1 MANVTCLIHSSCD
14 PYEANTAV
22 SNERS
27 TDQFVRDML
36 RDIGFDRP
44 WEQSCSDA
52 PTYIYDALEGA
63 SKSTG
68 GGRGKPEF
76 VVESGGFL
84 VVIEDKAA
92 IERAML
98 LVDGVLDLDYPA
110 RTDYALNGA
119 MHYARIFADRTG
131 KQVFAVGVAGSE
143 THHDVTVAFIERGC
157 EPIVLAKVD
166 TLVDLAED
174 SITEY
179 HRVAVLGE
187 LPREEREVRE
197 VRKVAAGLHE
207 DMRNYASL
215 EGERKAT
222 LVSAILLALKY
233 QAGLLDDLKG
243 ERKSGFTDG
252 EKVYKAAREYLE
264 GEDTDFMPKQ
274 KTGALLDQFSFIK
287 SHVLL
292 NRVNKDLGGIT
303 PMRRF
308 VEVLDHDVLHAVSDP
323 GRSSF
328 DVLGSF
334 YGEFV
339 KYGGS
344 DGNSLGIVLTPHH
357 VTELMAELIDV
368 DSDDIV
374 IDPAAGTAAFLIA
387 AMSRM
392 FDDAR
397 ERFKSDPASLRAR
410 LNDIKKNRLHGVE
423 LQDKLFAIGTTN
435 MILRGDGK
443 ANFQRHNFFDLDL
456 HELRGD
462 VWVPTEKQWAQ
473 GHGFTKALIN
483 PPYSQAKTKETR
495 YLSELSFIE
504 RSLSLLNRKGR
515 LAAIVPQ
522 SAMVGKTKEDKA
534 LKGKILANHTL
545 DAVITMNPDTFYGV
559 GVSVV
564 IALFTAGVPHPES
577 KKSAFVNFKDDGYK
591 VRQHVGLVG
600 DGNERGRRTHLLS
613 VLNDGEPADTSFVVR
628 SEVTADDEWQHSYFY
643 FNDQPPS
650 YEEFFQ
656 TVADYVTWQVDM
668 HSHGLGELITP
679 QQSGDEAAG

>member
-1 MANVTCLIHSSCD
+1 MRSD
-14 PYEANTAV
+14 RYKNTSPV

-36 RDIGFDRP
+36 REIGFDRP

-52 PTYIYDALEGA
+52 PTYIYNALDGA
-63 SKSTG
+63 SKGAG

-76 VVESGGFL
+76 VIESGGFI

-92 IERAML
+92 IDRAL
-98 LVDGVLDLDYPA
+98 LLIDGALDITYPA
-110 RTDYALNGA
+110 RSDYALNGA
-119 MHYARIFADRTG
+119 VHYARLFAERTG
-131 KQVFAVGVAGSE
+131 KRVFAVGVAGSE
-143 THHDVTVAFIERGC
+143 THHDVRVAFVERGRD
-157 EPIVLAKVD
+157 PLVLAKVD

-174 SITEY
+174 TIVEY

-187 LPREEREVRE
+187 LPREVREVRE
-197 VRKVAAGLHE
+197 IRKVAAGLHE

-233 QAGLLDDLKG
+233 QPDLIGDLKG

-308 VEVLDHDVLHAVSDP
+308 VEVLDRDVIHAVSDP

-357 VTELMAELIDV
+357 VTELMAELVDV
-368 DSDDIV
+368 DADDIV

-387 AMSRM
+387 AMRRM
-392 FDDAR
+392 FDDAQD
-397 ERFKSDPASLRAR
+397 RFKNDPAALRTR
-410 LNDIKKNRLHGVE
+410 LDDIKRNRLHGVE

-462 VWVPTEKQWAQ
+462 LWLPAEKRWAE

-495 YLSELSFIE
+495 HLSELSFIE
-504 RSLSLLNRKGR
+504 RTLSLLNRKGR

-534 LKGKILANHTL
+534 LKGKILAHHTL
-545 DAVITMNPDTFYGV
+545 DAVVTMNPDTFYGV
-559 GVSVV
+559 GVNVV
-564 IALFTAGVPHPES
+564 IALFTAGVPHPDS
-577 KKSAFVNFKDDGYK
+577 KKTAFVDFKDDGYR

-600 DGNERGRRTHLLS
+600 DGNERGRRAHLLS
-613 VLNDGEPADTSFVVR
+613 VLNDGELADTSFVVR

-643 FNDQPPS
+643 FNDQPPG
-650 YEEFFQ
+650 YDDFFN
-656 TVADYVTWQVDM
+656 TVAAYVTWQVDM
-668 HSHGLGELITP
+668 LSLIHI
-679 QQSGDEAAG
+679 

>member
-1 MANVTCLIHSSCD
+1 MG
-14 PYEANTAV
+14 
-22 SNERS
+22 NERS

-36 RDIGFDRP
+36 REIGFERP

-52 PTYIYDALEGA
+52 PKYIYEALEGA
-63 SKSTG
+63 SKGVG

-76 VVESGGFL
+76 VIESGGFI
-84 VVIEDKAA
+84 VVVEDKAG
-92 IERAML
+92 IDRAML
-98 LVDGVLDLDYPA
+98 LVDGKLDLDFPA
-110 RTDYALNGA
+110 RSDYALNGA
-119 MHYARIFADRTG
+119 VHYARIFAERTG
-131 KQVFAVGVAGSE
+131 KRVFAVGVAGAE
-143 THHDVTVAFIERGC
+143 IHHDITVAFVEKGA
-157 EPIVLAKVD
+157 EPVVLAKVD
-166 TLVDLAED
+166 TLTDLAED
-174 SITEY
+174 SIVEY

-197 VRKVAAGLHE
+197 IRKVAAGLHE

-233 QAGLLDDLKG
+233 QPSLVEELKG
-243 ERKSGFTDG
+243 EKKSGYTDG
-252 EKVYKAAREYLE
+252 EKVYKAAKEYLE

-292 NRVNKDLGGIT
+292 NRMNKDLGNIT

-323 GRSSF
+323 AHSAF

-374 IDPAAGTAAFLIA
+374 VDPAAGTAAFLIA
-387 AMSRM
+387 AMHRM

-397 ERFKSDPASLRAR
+397 ERFKSDPAALEAR
-410 LNDIKKNRLHGVE
+410 LDDVRRNRLHGIE

-462 VWVPTEKQWAQ
+462 VWLPSEKQWSN

-504 RSLSLLNRKGR
+504 RTLSLLNRKGR
-515 LAAIVPQ
+515 LVAIVPQ

-534 LKGKILANHTL
+534 LKGKILAHHTL

-559 GVSVV
+559 GVNVV
-564 IALFTAGVPHPES
+564 IAVFTAGVPHPES
-577 KKSAFVNFKDDGYK
+577 KKAAFINFKDDGYK

-600 DGNERGRRTHLLS
+600 DGNEKGRRAHLLS

-643 FNDQPPS
+643 FNDQPPT
-650 YEEFFQ
+650 YDDFFG
-656 TVADYVTWQVDM
+656 TVADYVSWQVDM
-668 HSHGLGELITP
+668 HAHGLGDLISP
-679 QQSGDEAAG
+679 APDDGEGEVVK